1 MVGRPSHGITPRSG
15 VPMWHGGPK
24 RNDPLLIIVHFAPGQ
39 KKESLFRALSTKA
52 AFCTALSFRTI
63 FMNAISRRTLNER
76 IILLMVSRL
85 LGARA
90 RSRARIYW
98 IFKLARNCVFLLVKI
113 CTSHACR
120 MVKLLAI
127 KQVSKSEVLVV
138 YQNGEALKFTGLAS
152 GIGR

>member
-1 MVGRPSHGITPRSG
+1 MAVRKNYKCT
-15 VPMWHGGPK
+15 
-24 RNDPLLIIVHFAPGQ
+24 RNDLRLIIVHFAPGQ
-39 KKESLFRALSTKA
+39 KKKSFFRALSTKA
-52 AFCTALSFRTI
+52 AFCTALCFRTI
-63 FMNAISRRTLNER
+63 FTNVLSRRTLNER

-127 KQVSKSEVLVV
+127 KQVSKSEVLIV
-138 YQNGEALKFTGLAS
+138 YQNGDALKSAGPAS